1 MIPKLLQDLRRRFSR
16 SPNLLQNRGGV
27 VLLPFHSLRPHWIL
41 GRGLCLYRCE
51 SFEHVPRAK
60 REAALALQASSW
72 SPFER
77 TGHFAVWSG
86 GNAMVWYWDADA
98 VDMESGDSML
108 AEAGVDPS
116 QCLVLPE
123 TLFRP
128 QREDGI
134 HLQQCHEGFEI
145 QCWRSGLLKDAFWS
159 SQPPTEQR
167 LAWFA
172 DRQGLAEAAV
182 PPVLDELLAEPWSA
196 DTTPREWLLRN
207 ELRLAAAVAMVLTT
221 VLVWQE
227 ARQWKYGLGE
237 DAFNES
243 FSLIQDEVA
252 PFMAA
257 RDGHRR
263 LNRINERLNEL
274 LLAPSQAYLMGVVDR
289 TTPNPEAK
297 FTQWR
302 YQEGELQVVVED
314 AAASPVEYVRLLE
327 EQPIFADVRVEQAR
341 GENRLELSMRI
352 VR

>member
-1 MIPKLLQDLRRRFSR
+1 MTPKLLQDLRRRFSR

-27 VLLPFHSLRPHWIL
+27 ALLPFRSLRPHWIL

-77 TGHFAVWSG
+77 TGHFAIWSSG
-86 GNAMVWYWDADA
+86 TAMVWYWDAEA
-98 VDMESGDSML
+98 VDMESGSSML

-128 QREDGI
+128 RRDDGI
-134 HLQQCHEGFEI
+134 HLQQCQEGFEI
-145 QCWRSGLLKDAFWS
+145 QCWRDGLLKDAFWS
-159 SQPPTEQR
+159 LQPPTEQR

-172 DRQGLAEAAV
+172 DRQGVAEAPV
-182 PPVLDELLAEPWSA
+182 PPVLDELLTEPWSA
-196 DTTPREWLLRN
+196 DTTPQEWLLRN
-207 ELRLAAAVAMVLTT
+207 ELRLAAALAMVLTT

-227 ARQWKYGLGE
+227 ARQWKYGLAE

-243 FSLIQDEVA
+243 FSLIQEEVS
-252 PFMAA
+252 PYMAA
-257 RDGHRR
+257 RDGHRQ

-274 LLAPSQAYLMGVVDR
+274 LLTPSQAYLMGVVDQ
-289 TTPNPEAK
+289 TTPNPEAR

-302 YQEGELQVVVED
+302 YQQGELQVVVED
-314 AAASPVEYVRLLE
+314 AEASPVEYVRLLE
-327 EQPIFADVRVEQAR
+327 EQPIFANVRVEQAR
-341 GENRLELSMRI
+341 GENRLELSMRV

>member
-1 MIPKLLQDLRRRFSR
+1 MTPKLLQDLRRRFSR
-16 SPNLLQNRGGV
+16 SPNLLQNRSGV
-27 VLLPFHSLRPHWIL
+27 ALLPFHSLRPHWIL

-51 SFEHVPRAK
+51 SFAHVPRPK

-77 TGHFAVWSG
+77 TGHFSVWSG
-86 GNAMVWYWDADA
+86 GTAMVWYWDADA
-98 VDMESGDSML
+98 LDMESGSQLL
-108 AEAGVDPS
+108 AETGLDPS

-128 QREDGI
+128 RQKDGI
-134 HLQQCHEGFEI
+134 HLQQCQEGFEI
-145 QCWRSGLLKDAFWS
+145 QCWRDGLLEDAFWS
-159 SQPPTEQR
+159 LQPPTEQR

-172 DRQGLAEAAV
+172 DRQGLADAGV
-182 PPVLDELLAEPWSA
+182 PPLVDELLSEPWSA

-227 ARQWKYGLGE
+227 ARQWKYGLAEG
-237 DAFNES
+237 AFNES

-263 LNRINERLNEL
+263 FNRVNERLNEL

-297 FTQWR
+297 FTLWR

-314 AAASPVEYVRLLE
+314 AEASPVEYVRLLE

-341 GENRLELSMRI
+341 GENRLQLSMRV